1 MVPSRP
7 WEDPVVRGV
16 RSSGMSLSDV
26 TAIVDKGTG
35 GGKSKGPSTGGGE
48 GTGE

>member
-1 MVPSRP
+1 MVPSRAC
-7 WEDPVVRGV
+7 EDPVVRGV
-16 RSSGMSLSDV
+16 RSSGMSLSDGI
-26 TAIVDKGTG
+26 AIVDKGAG